1 MNTIKHYLRRT
12 KSYRGDKDQLLLTTV
27 KPFKQASKATVSKWV
42 LKSLKMAGIDTTKFS
57 SHSTRAASTS
67 LAAKM
72 IPLQSVMKAA
82 NWKNVST
89 FAKYYN
95 KPVED
100 SQSFSQ
106 CVLDSVVDGPL
117 S

>member
-1 MNTIKHYLRRT
+1 
-12 KSYRGDKDQLLLTTV
+12 
-27 KPFKQASKATVSKWV
+27 
-42 LKSLKMAGIDTTKFS
+42 
-57 SHSTRAASTS
+57 
-67 LAAKM
+67 M
-72 IPLQSVMKAA
+72 IPLKSVMKAA

-106 CVLDSVVDGPL
+106 CVLDSVVDGHT